1 MTAVTPRIARMALP
15 DFLRWEPNDGRRY
28 ELADGEPRAM
38 APTSNVHGF
47 LQAELCAMI
56 RNHLRAGDTGC
67 EVVIAPGI
75 IPQLISAHN
84 FRIPDLGVTCAPILP
99 GQPNLPAP
107 VLLVEILSP
116 GNQAKT
122 WSNVWAYTS
131 IPSLAEI
138 LVLHSGR
145 IAAEILRRTPEGTWP
160 ERTEEVL
167 EGSLTLTSI
176 GLVINMAE
184 LYARSGLAA

>member
-1 MTAVTPRIARMALP
+1 
-15 DFLRWEPNDGRRY
+15 
-28 ELADGEPRAM
+28 
-38 APTSNVHGF
+38 
-47 LQAELCAMI
+47 
-56 RNHLRAGDTGC
+56 
-67 EVVIAPGI
+67 
-75 IPQLISAHN
+75 
-84 FRIPDLGVTCAPILP
+84 
-99 GQPNLPAP
+99 

-184 LYARSGLAA
+184 LYVRSGLAA